1 MDLEPTKLMLNMRM
15 IKYMEEKED
24 EDKDMVLF
32 EVPGVQDRNYEC
44 ED

>member
-24 EDKDMVLF
+24 EDEDMVLF
-32 EVPGVQDRNYEC
+32 EVPDVHDRNCEC